1 MNFLYYVIIKSKL
14 VGGCEKMHEDTIVFK
29 GTKDGL
35 SIHLNNYTSFDVIK
49 KNLLKKMS
57 YGKKFFTGGTIK
69 IILPDEILKESEK
82 EELKSILFKQYEMST
97 IEIVHPVP
105 ILSTENMEIIEK
117 QENNTVE
124 REIFG
129 DAQEGSS
136 VFIQSTIRNGQ
147 RVNYKGNII
156 IIGDVNPGAE
166 IIAGGNVA
174 IMGSLRGMAHAGAT
188 GNENAVV
195 AAFILHPTQL
205 RIAAIITRPPE
216 GNVSHPTYP
225 EIARIR
231 QNAIIIEPYLSLRG
245 R

>member
-1 MNFLYYVIIKSKL
+1 
-14 VGGCEKMHEDTIVFK
+14 MHDDTIVFK

-35 SIHLNNYTSFDVIK
+35 LIHLNNYTSFDVIK
-49 KNLLKKMS
+49 KSLLKKLS

-82 EELKSILFKQYEMST
+82 EELKSILYKQYKMST
-97 IEIVHPVP
+97 IEIIHPAR
-105 ILSTENMEIIEK
+105 ILSVENTENIEK
-117 QENNTVE
+117 QENNTFE
-124 REIFG
+124 GDGFG

-136 VFIQSTIRNGQ
+136 VFIQNTIRNGQ
-147 RVNYKGNII
+147 RINYKGNII

-166 IIAGGNVA
+166 IIAGGNIA

-188 GNENAVV
+188 RNENAVV

-205 RIAAIITRPPE
+205 RIAGIITRPPE
-216 GNVSHPTYP
+216 GNVLNPTYP
-225 EIARIR
+225 EIARIK